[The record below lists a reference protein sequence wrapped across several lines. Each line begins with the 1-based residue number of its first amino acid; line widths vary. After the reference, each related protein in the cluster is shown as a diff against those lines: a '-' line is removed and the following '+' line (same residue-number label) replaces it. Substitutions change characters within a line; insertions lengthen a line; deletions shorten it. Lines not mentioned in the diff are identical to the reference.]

1 MNISLSSIQINSQEN
16 GMGGMD
22 SGTDVSG
29 SGIGGPGYGMGNGNG
44 TIPYPLMGMGS
55 GMEGSESGSGYGMGG
70 YGMGGYGGDGGAF
83 STCCQ
88 TKKISGSM
96 NPEKDGIYDLA
107 MDGNLRSQILGL
119 PERCRS
125 HCIYTK
131 RDEMDNDRIFCF
143 ARSEYSQSKC
153 IRE

>member
-16 GMGGMD
+16 GMGGMG
-22 SGTDVSG
+22 SGSDVSG

-44 TIPYPLMGMGS
+44 TIPYLLMGMGS
-55 GMEGSESGSGYGMGG
+55 GMEGSESGSG

-96 NPEKDGIYDLA
+96 YPEKDGIYDLA
-107 MDGNLRSQILGL
+107 TDGNLRSQILDFGQW
-119 PERCRS
+119 PDRCRS

-131 RDEMDNDRIFCF
+131 RDMVDNDRLFCF

-153 IRE
+153 ITE